1 MSQNDIFLFTEGRYT
16 ALGSRVNELREQIAR
31 LKKELQQVPAKWTG
45 ISNGDV
51 HADPKYDHKGQL
63 GIVEA
68 QLRESEH
75 MWSRARI
82 VPRAT
87 SAEVVAIGVI
97 VKIRRFNA
105 NKQPIGD
112 AEEFFVDGHYH
123 LDHEHGIRCAGYYAP
138 LIEKLF
144 ELPVSTY
151 TTMVDVE
158 IGQTKFI
165 SLLEIRLPEA
175 SQVMDTVAA

>member
-1 MSQNDIFLFTEGRYT
+1 MA
-16 ALGSRVNELREQIAR
+16 ALE
-31 LKKELQQVPAKWTG
+31 
-45 ISNGDV
+45 DV
-51 HADPKYDHKGQL
+51 
-63 GIVEA
+63 GIVELA
-68 QLRESEH
+68 RQFPSSLSGGEQQRGAIA
-75 MWSRARI
+75 RALVGTRHLL
-82 VPRAT
+82 VADEPTGALDAM

-105 NKQPIGD
+105 NKRLIGD